1 MIWQIITTET
11 VETEEEEKEI
21 KKKGRERQRELV
33 ERVERNRKSFSRLYF
48 CQVMDEQMEA
58 RKLERERSRHRRKE
72 GS

>member
-11 VETEEEEKEI
+11 VETEEEEEKEI
-21 KKKGRERQRELV
+21 KKKKREKEL
-33 ERVERNRKSFSRLYF
+33 VERNRKSFSRLYF
-48 CQVMDEQMEA
+48 CQVMDEQMEG

>member
-11 VETEEEEKEI
+11 VETEEEEEKEI
-21 KKKGRERQRELV
+21 KKKRGRKLV

-48 CQVMDEQMEA
+48 CQVMDEQMEG

>member
-21 KKKGRERQRELV
+21 KKKREKELV
-33 ERVERNRKSFSRLYF
+33 ERVERNRKSFSRLYL

-58 RKLERERSRHRRKE
+58 RKLERERSRHRMKE

>member
-1 MIWQIITTET
+1 MIWQIIITET
-11 VETEEEEKEI
+11 VETEEEEEKEI
-21 KKKGRERQRELV
+21 KKKKREKELV

-48 CQVMDEQMEA
+48 CQVMDEQMEG